1 MKLKYLIEMDD
12 KYLFANCLDDLASY
26 FKLTLVGLR
35 YRLKNNLLDFRK
47 IDIKLQNVIYDY
59 TIDKNGV
66 VIVLK
71 KDFINSFNEK
81 DNNNNNNVESNI
93 KPMI

>member
-1 MKLKYLIEMDD
+1 MKLKYLVETND

-35 YRLKNNLLDFRK
+35 YRMKKDLINIQK
-47 IDIKLQNVIYDY
+47 INIKLQHLDFNYS
-59 TIDKNGV
+59 IDKNGV

-71 KDFINSFNEK
+71 KDFINSFKEK
-81 DNNNNNNVESNI
+81 DNNVESNI
-93 KPMI
+93 KKPMI